1 MKRDKLK
8 NLIKLSKKSNVMIF
22 NNNHEFRNN
31 DNIINDCNNKK
42 KEKIVTLANLIKELS
57 TDPDNNTLKKIKI
70 INKKYQKEI
79 NDLDNLMNNF
89 NNEHKSIDINKNDF
103 KTFDDKNIK
112 KNKKIKMKKILNNHE
127 YIEIYSN

>member
-1 MKRDKLK
+1 MDREKLK

-31 DNIINDCNNKK
+31 NNIINECNNKK

-70 INKKYQKEI
+70 INKKYEKEI

-89 NNEHKSIDINKNDF
+89 NNEYKSINVNKNDN

>member
-1 MKRDKLK
+1 MDRDKLK

-31 DNIINDCNNKK
+31 NNIINECNNKK

-70 INKKYQKEI
+70 INKKYEKEI

-89 NNEHKSIDINKNDF
+89 NNEYKSINVNKNDN

>member
-1 MKRDKLK
+1 MDRDKLK

-31 DNIINDCNNKK
+31 NNIINECNNKK

-70 INKKYQKEI
+70 INKKYEKEI

-89 NNEHKSIDINKNDF
+89 NNEYKSINVNKNDN

-127 YIEIYSN
+127 YNEIYSN